1 MPTFAVAIGDP
12 TSFTDGYAN
21 CFTELNGNR
30 RSDPHSNADRDGHP
44 NPNAQRYFYTH
55 ANPNS
60 HSRRLRLD
68 FGSGA
73 AHLDLW

>member
-21 CFTELNGNR
+21 SFTELNGNR
-30 RSDPHSNADRDGHP
+30 RSDPHSNADRDAH
-44 NPNAQRYFYTH
+44 RYFYTH

-60 HSRRLRLD
+60 HSSRLRLD

-73 AHLDLW
+73 THPDLW